1 MEGAESI
8 TGMSII
14 SPQDMVN
21 EDDKIFALPKI
32 YFELQEALADPKK
45 TFQDMG
51 EIISCD
57 AALSA
62 RLLKIV
68 NSPFYGFPSEID
80 TISHALSIIG
90 MDQLND
96 LTLSIM
102 VVYQFRGIPNT
113 LFNMEKFW
121 RHSMACGVAA
131 RAMAEFKGE
140 ENVERYY
147 LAGILHDIGRL
158 ILLKKEPALARDAL
172 YQSKAKGENI
182 FQSEQ
187 ELMGFTHA
195 EVGGELLKLWKLPPR
210 LVEAVACHHQPQK
223 AKEFPVEAAIIHT
236 ADYIVHVLH
245 VGSDA
250 AFSEPQ
256 LYPKSWEIIGISPD
270 DFEFMKDKVKRQ
282 YEGIINMFF

>member
-8 TGMSII
+8 TGMSIS
-14 SPQDMVN
+14 SPQDLVN

-51 EIISCD
+51 EIISYD
-57 AALSA
+57 AALAA

-68 NSPFYGFPSEID
+68 NSPFYGFPSKID

-96 LTLSIM
+96 LALSIL
-102 VVYQFRGIPNT
+102 VVYQFRGIPNS

-131 RAMAEFKGE
+131 RAIAEFKGE
-140 ENVERYY
+140 PNIERLY

-158 ILLKKEPALARDAL
+158 VLFKKEPALARDAF
-172 YQSKAKGENI
+172 YRSKEKRENI
-182 FQSEQ
+182 FQSET
-187 ELMGFTHA
+187 ELMGFDHA
-195 EVGGELLKLWKLPPR
+195 AVGGELLKVWKLPPT
-210 LVEAVACHHQPQK
+210 LVEAVACHHQPEN
-223 AKEFPVEAAIIHT
+223 AANYPFEAALIHT
-236 ADYIVHVLH
+236 ADYIVHVLNI
-245 VGSDA
+245 GSDA
-250 AFSEPQ
+250 EFTEPQ
-256 LYPKSWEIIGISPD
+256 LYSRSWEIIGLSPD
-270 DFEFMKDKVKRQ
+270 DFEFMKDKVQRQ
-282 YEGIINMFF
+282 YEGIVNMFF